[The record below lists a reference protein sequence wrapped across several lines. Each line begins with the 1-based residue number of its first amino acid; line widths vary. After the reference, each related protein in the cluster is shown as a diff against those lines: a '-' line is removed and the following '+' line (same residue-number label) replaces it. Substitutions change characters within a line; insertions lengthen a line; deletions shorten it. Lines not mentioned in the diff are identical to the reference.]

1 MSSLA
6 CIIVEDL
13 QVAANYLEK
22 CCEKS
27 GQVTVKGHFV
37 NVPDALAYLN
47 ENTVDLIFLD
57 VEMPGANGFELL
69 DQIAFSPKVILTTS
83 KKDYAYNAFQYN
95 VSDYL
100 MKPFTYQRFMEALQ
114 KIQPSPETVSTTN
127 GSDHIYIKADGKL
140 IRLNNDAILYI
151 ESMGDYVKF
160 VTVDNKKY
168 ITHNTIKNLEE
179 KVSKQHFLKVHRSYI
194 VNLHKIDDMRE
205 NLLFIKGNEIPV
217 SKANKQDV
225 LMRLNII

>member
-1 MSSLA
+1 MNLS

-13 QVAANYLEK
+13 QVAANYLRK
-22 CCEKS
+22 CCERS
-27 GQVTVKGHFV
+27 GSMEVKGHFI
-37 NVPDALAYLN
+37 NVQDALIFLN
-47 ENTVDLIFLD
+47 ENSVDLIFLD

-100 MKPFTYQRFMEALQ
+100 MKPFTYQRFLESLQ
-114 KIQPSPETVSTTN
+114 KVKPSNETISTNN

-160 VTVDNKKY
+160 VTHDNKKY

-179 KVSKQHFLKVHRSYI
+179 KVNKQDFLKVHRSYI

-205 NLLFIKGNEIPV
+205 NMLFIKGNEIPV
-217 SKANKQDV
+217 SKANKADV
-225 LMRLNII
+225 FKRLNII

>member
-1 MSSLA
+1 MNLT

-13 QVAANYLEK
+13 QVAANYLAK

-27 GQVTVKGHFV
+27 ASVEMKGIFS
-37 NVPDALAYLN
+37 NVPDALAFLN
-47 ENTVDLIFLD
+47 ENSVDLIFLD

-100 MKPFTYQRFMEALQ
+100 MKPFTYQRFLEALQ
-114 KIQPSPETVSTTN
+114 KIQPSRETISTSN

-140 IRLNNDAILYI
+140 IRLNNDSILYI

-160 VTVDNKKY
+160 VTNDNKKY

-205 NLLFIKGNEIPV
+205 NILFIKGNEIPV
-217 SKANKQDV
+217 SKANKADV
-225 LMRLNII
+225 FKRLNII

>member
-1 MSSLA
+1 MNLT

-13 QVAANYLEK
+13 QVAANYLIK

-27 GQVTVKGHFV
+27 GMVEVRGV
-37 NVPDALAYLN
+37 YSNVHDALAFLN

-100 MKPFTYQRFMEALQ
+100 MKPFTYQRFLESLQ
-114 KIQPSPETVSTTN
+114 KIQPSRETVSTPS

-140 IRLNNDAILYI
+140 IRLNNDSILYI

-160 VTVDNKKY
+160 VTNDNKKY

-205 NLLFIKGNEIPV
+205 NILFIKGNEIPV
-217 SKANKQDV
+217 SKANKADV
-225 LMRLNII
+225 FKRLNII

>member
-1 MSSLA
+1 MNLT

-13 QVAANYLEK
+13 QVAANYLVK

-27 GQVTVKGHFV
+27 GQVEVKGHFM
-37 NVPDALAYLN
+37 NVPQALTFLN
-47 ENTVDLIFLD
+47 ENSVDLIFLD

-83 KKDYAYNAFQYN
+83 KKEYAYNAFQYN

-100 MKPFTYQRFMEALQ
+100 MKPFTYQRFLEALQ
-114 KIQPSPETVSTTN
+114 KIQPSRETISAQN

-140 IRLNNDAILYI
+140 IRLNNDSILYI

-160 VTVDNKKY
+160 VTSDNKKY

-179 KVSKQHFLKVHRSYI
+179 KVSKHHFLKVHRSFI

-205 NLLFIKGNEIPV
+205 NILFIKGNEIPV
-217 SKANKQDV
+217 SKANKADV
-225 LMRLNII
+225 FRRLNII

>member
-1 MSSLA
+1 MSLT

-13 QVAANYLEK
+13 EVAANYLMK

-27 GQVTVKGHFV
+27 EQVEVRGHFL
-37 NVPDALAYLN
+37 NVPDALSYLN

-83 KKDYAYNAFQYN
+83 KKEYAYNAFQYN

-100 MKPFTYQRFMEALQ
+100 MKPFTYQRFLEALG
-114 KIQPSPETVSTTN
+114 KIQPSKETISTNSAT
-127 GSDHIYIKADGKL
+127 DHIYIKADGKL
-140 IRLNNDAILYI
+140 IRLNNDSILYI

-160 VTVDNKKY
+160 VTSD
-168 ITHNTIKNLEE
+168 TRNTLPT
-179 KVSKQHFLKVHRSYI
+179 
-194 VNLHKIDDMRE
+194 
-205 NLLFIKGNEIPV
+205 IP
-217 SKANKQDV
+217 
-225 LMRLNII
+225 

>member
-1 MSSLA
+1 
-6 CIIVEDL
+6 VEDL
-13 QVAANYLEK
+13 QVAANYLAK

-27 GQVTVKGHFV
+27 NQVEVKGHFV
-37 NVPDALAYLN
+37 NVPDSLSFLN
-47 ENTVDLIFLD
+47 QNSVDLIFLD

-83 KKDYAYNAFQYN
+83 KKEYAYNALQYN
-95 VSDYL
+95 VYYL
-100 MKPFTYQRFMEALQ
+100 MKPFTYQRFIEALQ
-114 KIQPSPETVSTTN
+114 KVQPSKETISTN
-127 GSDHIYIKADGKL
+127 SASDHIYIKADGKL

-160 VTVDNKKY
+160 VTVDNKRY

-179 KVSKQHFLKVHRSYI
+179 KVSKHHFLKVHRSYI

-205 NLLFIKGNEIPV
+205 NMLFIKGNEIPV
-217 SKANKQDV
+217 SKANKADV
-225 LMRLNII
+225 FRRLNII